1 MGLILDLIIIGIVA
15 LMVLLSAKRGFVRT
29 LIEVVGFIAALFIA
43 FTFSSPIATATYD
56 KIIEPAVV
64 KAVEE
69 ATTEAG
75 EAAADTVWATVPDF
89 ITNNSERFGLSKD
102 DLAVNLSGGDGVI
115 SDAATSISENIIEP
129 IAVKV
134 LSLVISTLLIVVLLF
149 VVNVLAKLLNK
160 LFSFSLV
167 GKLNRT
173 LGGVVGFF
181 KGILFAVVFCMIVSV
196 IVSFT
201 QNGFLIFTKEA
212 IDSSVIFGTICDL
225 LPFFK

>member
-1 MGLILDLIIIGIVA
+1 MGIVLDLIIVGIIL
-15 LMVLLSAKRGFVRT
+15 LMIFLSAKRGFVRT
-29 LIEVVGFIAALFIA
+29 LIEVVGFVAALFIA
-43 FTFSSPIATATYD
+43 FTFSSPIAGITYD

-64 KAVEE
+64 KTIEE
-69 ATTEAG
+69 TTADAGVAAT
-75 EAAADTVWATVPDF
+75 DTIWATVPDF
-89 ITNNSERFGLSKD
+89 ITNNSERFGISKE
-102 DLAVNLSGGDGVI
+102 DLTVKLSGGDNAA
-115 SDAATSISENIIEP
+115 SDAAVSISENIIEP

-134 LSLVISTLLIVVLLF
+134 LGLTISTVLIVVLLF

-181 KGILFAVVFCMIVSV
+181 KGILFSVVFCMIVSV

-201 QNGFLIFTKEA
+201 QNGFLIFTTQA
-212 IDSSVIFGTICDL
+212 IDSSVIFGTICDF
-225 LPFFK
+225 LPFF

>member
-1 MGLILDLIIIGIVA
+1 MGIILDLIVVGIIA
-15 LMVLLSAKRGFVRT
+15 LMVFISAKHGFVRT
-29 LIEVVGFIAALFIA
+29 LIEVVGFVAALFVA
-43 FTFSSPIATATYD
+43 FTFSSPIATTTYD

-64 KAVEE
+64 KAIDE
-69 ATTEAG
+69 AVADAGDAATE
-75 EAAADTVWATVPDF
+75 TVWAKVPDF
-89 ITNNSERFGLSKD
+89 ITNNSERFGISQE
-102 DLAVNLSGGDGVI
+102 DLAAKITGGEALSDVAVSV
-115 SDAATSISENIIEP
+115 SDNIIEP

-134 LSLVISTLLIVVLLF
+134 LNLAFSTILIVVLLF
-149 VVNVLAKLLNK
+149 VVNILAKFLNK

-173 LGGVVGFF
+173 LGGVVGLF

-201 QNGFLIFTKEA
+201 KNGFLIFTKDA
-212 IDSSVIFGTICDL
+212 IASSTLFGAICDL